1 MAKRRAGIA
10 RMTWVGDEELAK
22 GLETMT
28 KTTSGKVLR
37 AAVKAGA
44 DVVRAEAYRRAL
56 RVSNREA
63 AAEIMVE
70 KMRGGKGKAAT
81 HIGVQGGANPGFIL
95 RFSEYGTSPFRIPAT
110 GRTQRSSGATQPD
123 SITRG
128 SPSVNGKMALSNQNR
143 KYGRSQAPF
152 GPVSGDIFRGAQRAT
167 PWLRPA
173 WDSSREQARD
183 VIKQHLGDEIRRAA
197 KETHRSSQR
206 AIKPMKPG
214 RER

>member
-10 RMTWVGDEELAK
+10 RMTWVGDEQLAK

-56 RVSNREA
+56 RVSNPEA

-95 RFSEYGTSPFRIPAT
+95 RFSEYGTSPFRIPA
-110 GRTQRSSGATQPD
+110 
-123 SITRG
+123 ITRA
-128 SPSVNGKMALSNQNR
+128 SPSVNGKTTLSNQNR
-143 KYGRSQAPF
+143 KHGRHGQGPF
-152 GPVSGDIFRGAQRAT
+152 GPVSGDITRGAQRAT

-173 WDSSREQARD
+173 WDSTREQARD
-183 VIKQHLGDEIRRAA
+183 VIKQHLGDEIRRVA
-197 KETHRSSQR
+197 KETHSTSLR
-206 AIKPMKPG
+206 ASRRGGSFVGPLPRRASLIG
-214 RER
+214 SLG